1 MDKKNLDK
9 VISLRRELHRNPEPS
24 NQEVWTKNRLIGFLK
39 ENTKLEIVDGG
50 KFFYA
55 IYRAGEDRRNIAFR
69 ADFDAILMD
78 EGIELPHGSRN
89 PGVSHK
95 CGHDGHSASLAGF
108 ALEVDQKGA
117 EENVFFIFQHAEE
130 TGDGGAEASVFIEEN
145 HIEEI
150 FAYHN
155 MSGMVMNSINIIDGT
170 TNFASRGMT
179 IRMTGKQSHASQ
191 PEMGRNP
198 AFAIARVIDGIP
210 VLVDSKKNRG
220 EVLATVVQVNVGD
233 RAFGISAGKG
243 DLLLT
248 IRAEFEDEL
257 DGLQENLENNARAQA
272 QKDGIKVEFIYNDV
286 FPVTSNSPESADR
299 IREAARRKGFQV
311 VEMKKGFRGSEDFGH
326 YLKKTKGAICYIG
339 NGLDYPAVHTHEYD
353 FPDEIIETAVELFK
367 ELAGVQ

>member
-9 VISLRRELHRNPEPS
+9 VIALRRELHQNPEPS
-24 NQEVWTKNRLIGFLK
+24 NQEVWTKNRLMEFLK
-39 ENTKLEIVDGG
+39 ENTGLEIVDRGN
-50 KFFYA
+50 FFYA
-55 IYRAGEDRRNIAFR
+55 IYHAGDDRRNIAFR
-69 ADFDAILMD
+69 ADFDAIPMD

-130 TGDGGAEASVFIEEN
+130 TGDGGAEASVFIGEN
-145 HIEEI
+145 DIQEI

-155 MSGMVMNSINIIDGT
+155 MSGMKMNSVNIIDGT

-210 VLVDSKKNRG
+210 ELVEPKKNRG
-220 EVLATVVQVNVGD
+220 EVLATVIQVKVGD

-243 DLLLT
+243 ELLLT
-248 IRAEFEDEL
+248 IRAEFEEEL
-257 DGLQENLENNARAQA
+257 DRLQENLEGIAKDQA
-272 QKDGIKVEFIYNDV
+272 DKEGIKVEFTYNDV
-286 FPVTSNSPESADR
+286 FPVTSNNPESADK
-299 IREAARRKGFQV
+299 IREAARRKGFEV
-311 VEMKKGFRGSEDFGH
+311 VEMEKGFRGSEDFGH